1 MSYFFP
7 DFAYAPVLTAFLLC
21 TACAIL
27 GYFLAFKIKY
37 FDYFAEN
44 QLGVGL
50 ISTYVFGFL
59 IAFMA
64 AAAWQNNSDAD
75 AALQRE
81 RIALKKLYF
90 MPVHSEEMR
99 AKTLDCIDRY
109 ISLVHD
115 LEWGKYYNAQRMTQI
130 DDLLDSAMQAHFI
143 HGGPNSPAVDFIDEV
158 SKARDTRISLGEKSG
173 FHYVIK
179 WTIIYLLIVVCCF
192 NISIINRGKKKAA
205 VVALVI
211 YTVCNILAISS
222 VALYVHPYKGPRA
235 LKPDE
240 IYIRNR

>member
-7 DFAYAPVLTAFLLC
+7 DFAFAPVLTAFFLC

-27 GYFLAFKIKY
+27 GYLLAFKIKY

-64 AAAWQNNSDAD
+64 AAAWQNNTDAS

-81 RIALKKLYF
+81 KSALKKLLF
-90 MPVHSEEMR
+90 MPVKSEEMR
-99 AKTLDCIDRY
+99 IRTADCIDRY
-109 ISLVHD
+109 ITLVHD
-115 LEWGKYYNAQRMTQI
+115 EEWGKNYNALPLKQV
-130 DDLLDSAMQAHFI
+130 DDLLDSAMQVHFI
-143 HGGPNSPAVDFIDEV
+143 QGGPNSPAVNFIDEI
-158 SKARDTRISLGEKSG
+158 SKARDIRISLGEKSG
-173 FHYVIK
+173 LHYLIK

-192 NISIINRGKKKAA
+192 NICIINRGKKKSA
-205 VVALVI
+205 VVALAI
-211 YTVCNILAISS
+211 FTVCNILAISS

-235 LKPDE
+235 LKPDQ
-240 IYIRNR
+240 IYIRNS